1 MQSGQGVEV
10 TENPNEL
17 DQVEP
22 DLSAAEFQD
31 YDGDVGSL
39 ASRLDFSQLLSPA
52 SLRAIAAIVV
62 SLLVLQVPD
71 RSPRTLAILLAV
83 ILIAW
88 FVGGVFELRNQSQ
101 RTALNIARVAVLL
114 ILALSLV
121 VWTDISVEQLG
132 IAAGITLIAGG
143 LVNGYRVMTRFP
155 RGQRLEPLVGAIL
168 YIAVGVSLAL
178 SPETLLSIGLL
189 LVSTYWFI
197 AGVVSIVINIRRD
210 DDRQI
215 QPSQT
220 WTEFLRWIQTRPN
233 TADDRLELYQKIFYE
248 GREASRRLSR
258 FFVLMGFAT
267 AIAAWG
273 IIADSTAVVIG
284 AMLIAPLM
292 TPLMGTSLAM
302 VMGWPKRAGISFLVA
317 LGGVLL
323 AIGLSI
329 VFGWLYPV
337 EISPELNSQVASRVG
352 PTLVDWAIAVFA
364 GGAGAFALS
373 RPDVSDSLPG
383 VAVAIALVPPLSVI
397 GLMISES
404 NWSEAA
410 GATLLFVTN
419 MVAILLV
426 GAIVF
431 VIEGVVPVLQLTR
444 NSRWVKLGVG
454 MVAALALVVV
464 GTLGLSTSAFEDEV
478 VATSQASDIVDDW
491 VEDTDLERI
500 RVEVSSEGVV
510 ITVAGSDPPPPVEEL
525 VDALAEALERPVH
538 LTVKVIPETIIEIDS
553 ER

>member
-1 MQSGQGVEV
+1 V

-31 YDGDVGSL
+31 YDGDVESL
-39 ASRLDFSQLLSPA
+39 KSRLDFSQLLSPA

-88 FVGGVFELRNQSQ
+88 SVGGVFELRNQPQ

-114 ILALSLV
+114 ILALGLV

-143 LVNGYRVMTRFP
+143 LVNGYRVMTKFS
-155 RGQRLEPLVGAIL
+155 RGERLEPLVGAIL

-178 SPETLLSIGLL
+178 SPETLLSIAFL

-197 AGVVSIVINIRRD
+197 AGVVSIVINVRRD

-233 TADDRLELYQKIFYE
+233 TADDRLQLYQKIFYE
-248 GREASRRLSR
+248 GDEASRRLSR

-302 VMGWPKRAGISFLVA
+302 VMGWPKRASISFLVA

-431 VIEGVVPVLQLTR
+431 VIEGVVPVSQLSR
-444 NSRWVKLGVG
+444 NSRWVKLGLG
-454 MVAALALVVV
+454 MVAALALIVVA
-464 GTLGLSTSAFEDEV
+464 TLGVSTSTFENEV
-478 VATSQASDIVDDW
+478 VATSRASDIVDDW
-491 VEDTDLERI
+491 VDGTDLERL

-510 ITVAGSDPPPPVEEL
+510 ITVAGADPPPPVEEL
-525 VDALAEALERPVH
+525 VEALAEALERPVH

-553 ER
+553 EP